1 MSAMPDAGTLDAR
14 PFADTPGDDV
24 TEGRHTV
31 GPNAVIQTRAAL
43 DEIAGVNARRTIF
56 AASGFG
62 FLSERDPDGMVEA
75 RIVNALNYEVAAQLD
90 PQTAHAVLRRAGEL
104 TGDYILA
111 NRIPKPA
118 QGLLKRLPGPLAQR
132 LLMAAIAKNAWT
144 FAGHARIETGPDFI
158 AIHDNPI
165 CLGKVGFSSCIWHA
179 AVFRR
184 LFTTLVDPAITIHET
199 ECVGWGGEA
208 CRFEIVRT

>member
-14 PFADTPGDDV
+14 PFAGTAGDGMSA
-24 TEGRHTV
+24 GRHTV
-31 GPNAVIQTRAAL
+31 GPNAIIQTRAAL
-43 DEIAGVNARRTIF
+43 DEIVGIGRRRAIF
-56 AASGFG
+56 GTSGHGAFADH
-62 FLSERDPDGMVEA
+62 DPDGMVEA
-75 RIVNALNYEVAAQLD
+75 RIVNGLNYEIAARLD
-90 PQTAHAVLRRAGEL
+90 PETAHAVMKRAGEM

-118 QGLLKRLPGPLAQR
+118 QWLLRRLPRALAQR
-132 LLMAAIAKNAWT
+132 LLMAAIARNAWT

-158 AIHDNPI
+158 AIHENPI
-165 CLGKVGFSSCIWHA
+165 CLGKVGFSSCVWHA

-184 LFTTLVDPAITIHET
+184 LFTTLVDPAITVHET

-208 CRFEIVRT
+208 CRFEIVRP

>member
-14 PFADTPGDDV
+14 PFADAADGFAS
-24 TEGRHTV
+24 GRHTV
-31 GPNAVIQTRAAL
+31 GPNAIIQTRAAL
-43 DEIAGVNARRTIF
+43 DEIVGMARRRAVF
-56 AASGFG
+56 AGAGLG
-62 FLSERDPDGMVEA
+62 FLFERDPDGMVDA
-75 RIVNALNYEVAAQLD
+75 RIVNALNYEIAARLD
-90 PQTAHAVLRRAGEL
+90 PEAAHAVMKRAGEM

-111 NRIPKPA
+111 NRIPEPA
-118 QGLLKRLPGPLAQR
+118 QWLLKRLPRPLAQR

-144 FAGHARIETGPDFI
+144 FAGHARIETGPAFI

-208 CRFEIVRT
+208 CRFEIVKA